1 MYHLV
6 RCQTMTAV
14 SYYNSGHK
22 EVNLRPIFL
31 VHELLNNVYSVV
43 LKTGYM
49 SESLHLQYKNHKNS
63 ANL

>member
-1 MYHLV
+1 
-6 RCQTMTAV
+6 MTAV